1 MSDVPLVAGPVY
13 GLRTWVVVGPPGEE
27 RLAGPHSSTPWPD
40 GGQWLTATC
49 ARDPAHHAPEHDCVC
64 GLHAW
69 HPDRQTARRVLAPR
83 REIAGVVEC
92 DGAIEVHPEG
102 FRAERGRPRALVVT
116 PMRNRALVT
125 RLATAYA
132 AEVATV
138 DGPDHLVAW
147 CRERDL
153 GLEPAVVDTLL
164 GPGTVRAFRAAARR
178 RTRLFVGG
186 IAAFIVGAILL
197 ALLASALL
205 PDPEGPHVVR
215 GRVGEVT
222 VP

>member
-1 MSDVPLVAGPVY
+1 VSDAPLVAGPVY
-13 GLRTWVVVGPPGEE
+13 GLRTWVVVGQPGEE
-27 RLAGPHSSTPWPD
+27 RLAGPHSATPWPD
-40 GGQWLTATC
+40 GGQWLVATC
-49 ARDPAHHAPEHDCVC
+49 TRDPAHHAPEHDCVC

-69 HPDRQTARRVLAPR
+69 HPDRQTAKRVLAPR

-138 DGPDHLVAW
+138 DGPDGLVAW
-147 CRERDL
+147 CRGRDL
-153 GLEPAVVDTLL
+153 GLGPAVVEDLL
-164 GPGTVRAFRAAARR
+164 GPDTATAFRAAARR
-178 RTRLFVGG
+178 RTRRLVGG
-186 IAAFIVGAILL
+186 IAAWIVVAILL
-197 ALLASALL
+197 ALLASFAL
-205 PDPEGPHVVR
+205 PDSKEPHVVR
-215 GRVGEVT
+215 GRAGEVT
-222 VP
+222 IP